1 MSPLIIFAGT
11 ANTVNYISCF
21 AFLTAMSLAVQ
32 IEKLT
37 QLSSLKKQYEDY
49 SERLANLYAKQERRT
64 IERYYKASD
73 SVKKRKTV
81 AGMVCYLIDHLTNRL
96 VHL

>member
-1 MSPLIIFAGT
+1 MS
-11 ANTVNYISCF
+11 V
-21 AFLTAMSLAVQ
+21 AVQ

-64 IERYYKASD
+64 IQRYYKTKE

-81 AGMVCYLIDHLTNRL
+81 AGVVCLVSSVHHLTEYRL
-96 VHL
+96 VHI